1 MNSRANPKTVQALLK
16 EHGIGIKK
24 KYGQNFL
31 IDDNILTK
39 IVDAAA
45 ITPDDVVVEIGPG
58 LGGLT
63 QHLLPRA
70 KRLVAYEIDKHLI
83 PTLESHF
90 GGPSFHL
97 IHDDVLKRDLD
108 KDIERFAPGADD
120 VIVVAN
126 LPYYI
131 TTPILMRCLES
142 SKRIK
147 RMVVMMQHEVAKRI
161 TATPGIKDYNSLS
174 IAVQYRAKATY
185 LFKVSKSVF
194 IPAPAVDSAVVR
206 LDFHDTHRA
215 RVEDEAFFFA
225 FVRAAFKQRRKTL
238 LNNLHEFLALDK
250 ADINAQLHAEGI
262 EGSRRADTVTLNDFI
277 RLAEVFNDA

>member
-1 MNSRANPKTVQALLK
+1 MSRANPKTVQALLK
-16 EHGIGIKK
+16 AHRIGIKK

-45 ITPDDVVVEIGPG
+45 LEASDVVVEIGPG

-63 QHLLPRA
+63 EHLI
-70 KRLVAYEIDKHLI
+70 KRSSRVIAYEIDKHLI
-83 PTLESHF
+83 PTLEQHF
-90 GGPSFHL
+90 AGPTFHL
-97 IHDDVLKRDLD
+97 IHDDVLKRDID
-108 KDIERFAPGADD
+108 EDIKQYAGDAND

-147 RMVVMMQHEVAKRI
+147 RMVVMMQHEVARRI
-161 TATPGIKDYNSLS
+161 TAMPDTKDYNALS

-185 LFKVSKSVF
+185 RFKVPKSVF
-194 IPAPAVDSAVVR
+194 LPAPNVDSAVVR
-206 LDFHDTHRA
+206 LDFHDKTQLP
-215 RVEDEAFFFA
+215 EDEETFFFA

-238 LNNLHEFLALDK
+238 LNNLTEFLSHEKVEIADMLDT
-250 ADINAQLHAEGI
+250 LGI
-262 EGSRRADTVTLNDFI
+262 DGTRRAETLSIEDFI
-277 RLAEVFNDA
+277 RLAAHFKSA